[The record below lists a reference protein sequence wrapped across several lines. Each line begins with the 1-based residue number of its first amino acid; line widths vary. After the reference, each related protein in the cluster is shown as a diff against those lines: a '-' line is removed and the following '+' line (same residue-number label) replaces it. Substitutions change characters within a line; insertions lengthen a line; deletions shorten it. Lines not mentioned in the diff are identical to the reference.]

1 MDEKQ
6 NIQPKYIT
14 QSIEKM
20 MSNSYIDYSMS
31 VIVGRALPDV
41 RDGLKPVHRRIL
53 YAMNDLGLSYRSA
66 HKKSARVVGEVLGK
80 YHPHGDSAAYDAMV
94 RLAQPF
100 SLRYPLVDGQGNFGS
115 IDGDSAAAMRY
126 TEARLTKMSSDLL
139 LDIDKDTVDM
149 VRNFDESL
157 WEPSVLP
164 SKFPNLLLNGSAGIA
179 VGMATNMPPHNF
191 CEVVDAINH
200 TIDDP
205 DASVQDLMQYIKG
218 PDFPTGGT
226 IHGLSGIV
234 SAYNTGRGKIKV
246 RANTHIE
253 ERGGGKVSIIV
264 DEIPYQVN
272 KAKLVTE
279 IAELVKTK
287 QLEGITDLR
296 DESDR
301 NGMRIVID
309 IHKDAIENVV
319 LENLYKLTQMEQ
331 TFGIIN
337 LALVDGKPRVL
348 NLKMLIEQYI
358 LHRKDVV
365 TRRTKFDLAEAEK
378 KMHVLEA
385 YMAAFNML
393 DATIKLIRES
403 ADTEAAN
410 IGLQELLG
418 IDEVQA
424 KAILDLKLQKLT
436 GLEID
441 SLRKDHHDTGLLI
454 EDFKDI
460 LAHEGRILAIIK
472 DELNEMKVAYG
483 DERRTVI
490 DPNAIDTDEE
500 DLIPEEDV
508 VITISD
514 DGYIKRIPLRTYK
527 EQNRGGVGLRGMQT
541 KEEDVVA
548 NMFVT
553 STHDYIM
560 FITDTGRLLW
570 LKGYRIPEGSR
581 QSKGKP
587 IVNMLPDLQDDE
599 KVIGFMH
606 TREFTDDRFLVF
618 CTKKGIIKRT
628 NLSLYGNVRGTVGLI
643 APDEERFIVLP
654 FDCNAEGA
662 ERLYRQIE
670 VGAALDGR
678 NDGDRAVLAA
688 KREREEKS
696 RDELTADITGDPVFA
711 RAELTLDGN
720 ARFPESV
727 CDVLILAD
735 RFVYAEGAG
744 KELGRAAKRCLVAAE
759 QTEREKKAKGT
770 AALVAIQRAFRGT
783 FSHVGSSDDDV
794 RPRFFIDRTERIQTS
809 QRCLNVFG
817 IGDPLDPAFT
827 VAGESAADQHTVRH
841 AFGGRSLHCAL

>member
-1 MDEKQ
+1 MDGSQ

-191 CEVVDAINH
+191 CEVVDAITH
-200 TIDDP
+200 TIDYP
-205 DASVQDLMQYIKG
+205 DASVTDLMQFIKG

-226 IHGLSGIV
+226 VHGLAGIV
-234 SAYNTGRGKIKV
+234 SAYSTGRGKIKV

-253 ERGGGKVSIIV
+253 ERSGNRVSIIV

-279 IAELVKTK
+279 IADLVKNK

-309 IHKDAIENVV
+309 IHKDAMENVV

-365 TRRTKFDLAEAEK
+365 TRRTQYDLAEAEK
-378 KMHVLEA
+378 KMHILEA

-393 DATIKLIRES
+393 DATIQLIRDS
-403 ADTEAAN
+403 ADTETAN
-410 IGLQELLG
+410 AGLQDLLG

-441 SLRKDHHDTGLLI
+441 SLRKEHTDTALLI
-454 EDFKDI
+454 EDYRDI
-460 LAHEGRILAIIK
+460 LAHEARILSIIK
-472 DELNEMKVAYG
+472 DELNEMKAAYG

-514 DGYIKRIPLRTYK
+514 DGYIKRIPLRTYR

-553 STHDYIM
+553 STHEHIM

-606 TREFTDDRFLVF
+606 TRDFTDDRFLVF
-618 CTKKGIIKRT
+618 CTKKGVIKRT
-628 NLSLYGNVRGTVGLI
+628 NLSLYGNVRQRGIKAIKLDEGDALVQTEITDGECDIIIATRNGLAVRFDEKEVRAAGRDTMGVKGVTLGADDEVVSMTLVKPGDKLLTVSENGFGKISPVDSYTRTHRGAKGVITLKTTERNGNVVAVRMVMENDGLI
-643 APDEERFIVLP
+643 ITSQSGMVIRMQTSDIREI
-654 FDCNAEGA
+654 
-662 ERLYRQIE
+662 
-670 VGAALDGR
+670 GR
-678 NDGDRAVLAA
+678 NTAGVRIMNLREGDRIVAVQPVPAVG
-688 KREREEKS
+688 EELS
-696 RDELTADITGDPVFA
+696 
-711 RAELTLDGN
+711 
-720 ARFPESV
+720 
-727 CDVLILAD
+727 
-735 RFVYAEGAG
+735 GAS
-744 KELGRAAKRCLVAAE
+744 A
-759 QTEREKKAKGT
+759 
-770 AALVAIQRAFRGT
+770 
-783 FSHVGSSDDDV
+783 S
-794 RPRFFIDRTERIQTS
+794 
-809 QRCLNVFG
+809 
-817 IGDPLDPAFT
+817 DPA
-827 VAGESAADQHTVRH
+827 VAVDDAGPEGPVDDGQ
-841 AFGGRSLHCAL
+841 